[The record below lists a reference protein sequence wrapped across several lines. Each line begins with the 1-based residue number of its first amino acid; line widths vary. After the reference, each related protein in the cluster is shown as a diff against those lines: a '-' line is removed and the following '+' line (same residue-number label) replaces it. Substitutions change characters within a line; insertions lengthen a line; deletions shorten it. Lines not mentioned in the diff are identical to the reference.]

1 MNGKIAMR
9 ILSLLAVLGI
19 AIFFGS
25 QVNSETPENS
35 KAFTS
40 IKKKNSEGFTSIEKT
55 EATNNSGRFSLI
67 ETTKLT
73 KNVLSTAKDHTGPQ
87 TAQALIDTFDKI
99 YNHNHL
105 ATTVTVIVHRKT
117 DSGTILKNGKTHIS
131 EFTIAEIDAQYPR
144 ETWLQ
149 LLLDNGITIENFGDY
164 TSYLSKRYTLAFLKD
179 NPNLRNPVMIHI
191 PPTDDWET
199 YQRIIKGNDWERYK
213 AAFIYKLVNRHIEKI
228 REAAEKIERR
238 KEKVEH
244 GKEQAKQVMAQIE
257 RAKAQVERT
266 KEQIERAKNKLN
278 LQQFENVRK
287 QIEHLR
293 KTLERLKESMP
304 PQDANQKM
312 KKKPSTIQI

>member
-1 MNGKIAMR
+1 MKRKIAMR
-9 ILSLLAVLGI
+9 ILSLLTVLGI
-19 AIFFGS
+19 AIFFGP
-25 QVNSETPENS
+25 QGHSETPE
-35 KAFTS
+35 
-40 IKKKNSEGFTSIEKT
+40 NSEGFTSIEKT
-55 EATNNSGRFSLI
+55 EATNNSGRFSLV
-67 ETTKLT
+67 EMTKLR
-73 KNVLSTAKDHTGPQ
+73 KNVISTAENHTGPQ
-87 TAQALIDTFDKI
+87 TAQALMETFDKI
-99 YNHNHL
+99 YNHNFL
-105 ATTVTVIVHRKT
+105 TTTVTVTVYRKT

-131 EFTIAEIDAQYPR
+131 RFTIAEIDARYPR
-144 ETWLQ
+144 ETWFQ
-149 LLLDNGITIENFGDY
+149 MLLENGITIENFGHY
-164 TSYLSKRYTLAFLKD
+164 ASYLSKRYTLAFLED

-213 AAFIYKLVNRHIEKI
+213 ASFIYKLVNRHIEKI

-244 GKEQAKQVMAQIE
+244 GKEQAERVMAQIE

-278 LQQFENVRK
+278 LQQLENVRK

-293 KTLERLKESMP
+293 KTLERLQKSMS
-304 PQDANQKM
+304 PQNSNQNM

>member
-9 ILSLLAVLGI
+9 ILSLLTVLGI
-19 AIFFGS
+19 AVFFGPEAH
-25 QVNSETPENS
+25 SETPG
-35 KAFTS
+35 
-40 IKKKNSEGFTSIEKT
+40 NSEAFTSIEKT
-55 EATNNSGRFSLI
+55 EATNNSGRFSLV
-67 ETTKLT
+67 EMTKLT

-87 TAQALIDTFDKI
+87 TVQALMKAFDKI

-105 ATTVTVIVHRKT
+105 TTTVTVTVHRKT

-131 EFTIAEIDAQYPR
+131 QFTIAEIDARYPR
-144 ETWLQ
+144 KAWLQ
-149 LLLDNGITIENFGDY
+149 MLLDNGITIENFGEY

-228 REAAEKIERR
+228 REATEKIERT
-238 KEKVEH
+238 KEIVEQ
-244 GKEQAKQVMAQIE
+244 GKEQVERAMAQIE

-266 KEQIERAKNKLN
+266 EEQIERAKNKLN
-278 LQQFENVRK
+278 LQQLENVRK

-293 KTLERLKESMP
+293 KTLERLQKSMP
-304 PQDANQKM
+304 PQNPNQKM